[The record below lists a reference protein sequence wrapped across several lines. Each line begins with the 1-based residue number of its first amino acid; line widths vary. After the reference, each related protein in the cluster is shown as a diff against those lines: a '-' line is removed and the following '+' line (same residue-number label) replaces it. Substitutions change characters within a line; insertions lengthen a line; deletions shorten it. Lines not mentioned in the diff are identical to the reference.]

1 MRVHYSRTLRP
12 EHLSEVDAIP
22 VTTPART
29 ICDLALE
36 MEARH
41 LREIMARAIRDG
53 LTDVTELF
61 AVMDSTGRT
70 VGASRA
76 RRALASLDSTTAASR
91 SHAELRAKAIL
102 ERAGLP
108 PPQVGWPVMNGGRV
122 VAEVDLA
129 YPDVKVGIEI
139 DGFVWHSSPQQKQRD
154 EDRQNLLV
162 ALGWR
167 IVRFS
172 VERLDTN
179 PSLLVRRTVAAR
191 EQALRA
197 VSADDDNHRRR

>member
-1 MRVHYSRTLRP
+1 
-12 EHLSEVDAIP
+12 
-22 VTTPART
+22 
-29 ICDLALE
+29 
-36 MEARH
+36 
-41 LREIMARAIRDG
+41 
-53 LTDVTELF
+53 
-61 AVMDSTGRT
+61 
-70 VGASRA
+70 
-76 RRALASLDSTTAASR
+76 
-91 SHAELRAKAIL
+91 
-102 ERAGLP
+102 
-108 PPQVGWPVMNGGRV
+108 MNGGRV